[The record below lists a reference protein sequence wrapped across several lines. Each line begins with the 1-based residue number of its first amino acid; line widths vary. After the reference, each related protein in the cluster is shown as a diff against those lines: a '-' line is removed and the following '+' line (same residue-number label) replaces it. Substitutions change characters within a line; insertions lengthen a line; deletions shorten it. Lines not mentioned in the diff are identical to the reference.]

1 MNEKNILS
9 SRFIQAFERLLADN
23 KIKDK
28 KDFAAK
34 IGISASLVTEIAKG
48 RSAVGV
54 TALQNIV
61 LTFNINP
68 AWLLT
73 GTGEIFPSAAPLSP
87 ADELRPRI
95 PLTAVAG
102 RLPDITSSVTLAD
115 CEMLPAVRLLP
126 PYKCTII
133 IQGDSMEPKFEGGDE
148 IAIREVVD
156 YIEWGKTYVLDTE
169 DGPVL
174 KRLYDDGDSFRCVSY
189 NPDYPPFTIEKQKVY
204 RVFKVV
210 GLIRRCN

>member
-1 MNEKNILS
+1 MTGEDLKKRLQKEG
-9 SRFIQAFERLLADN
+9 FILADVA
-23 KIKDK
+23 K
-28 KDFAAK
+28 KLTM
-34 IGISASLVTEIAKG
+34 SPQHLNQ
-48 RSAVGV
+48 
-54 TALQNIV
+54 AL
-61 LTFNINP
+61 
-68 AWLLT
+68 
-73 GTGEIFPSAAPLSP
+73 SAADVKSGLLERISKGLSISISSLYGETFSVSP
-87 ADELRPRI
+87 AGELRPRI
-95 PLTAVAG
+95 PLTAIAG

>member
-1 MNEKNILS
+1 MNTTINERIKEVLAVVYKGNISAMAKDTGIKRTTLS
-9 SRFIQAFERLLADN
+9 SIVGATNATPGYDVLAR
-23 KIKDK
+23 
-28 KDFAAK
+28 
-34 IGISASLVTEIAKG
+34 IGDISSTEI
-48 RSAVGV
+48 SME
-54 TALQNIV
+54 
-61 LTFNINP
+61 
-68 AWLLT
+68 WLIR
-73 GTGEIFPSAAPLSP
+73 GTGEMFPSAAPLSP

>member
-1 MNEKNILS
+1 M
-9 SRFIQAFERLLADN
+9 
-23 KIKDK
+23 DK
-28 KDFAAK
+28 KNMLEALIKHYTAGNKAQFAK
-34 IGISASLVTEIAKG
+34 FIGVSPQTISAWIT
-48 RSAVGV
+48 R
-54 TALQNIV
+54 N
-61 LTFNINP
+61 TFDAELLYTKCREVNP

-73 GTGEIFPSAAPLSP
+73 GTGEMFPSAAPASP
-87 ADELRPRI
+87 AGELRPRI

>member
-1 MNEKNILS
+1 MNTIM
-9 SRFIQAFERLLADN
+9 
-23 KIKDK
+23 DK
-28 KDFAAK
+28 KNMIEALIKHYTSGNKAQFAK
-34 IGISASLVTEIAKG
+34 FIGVSPQTISAWIA
-48 RSAVGV
+48 R
-54 TALQNIV
+54 N
-61 LTFNINP
+61 TFDAELLYAKCREVNP

-73 GTGEIFPSAAPLSP
+73 GTGEMFPSAAPLPP